1 LFHIPQLKQM
11 QINWNASAKHLFLI
25 LFGSV
30 FFQST
35 CFGWGQIG
43 HRSIGKIAESH
54 LSPIAKANLEKL
66 MGFESLAQASTW
78 MDEVRSDS
86 TYDYMKDWHWVS
98 IPDSSNYESSVKNPN
113 GDVISTIERILSEL
127 ENGKEMTL
135 QQEHNYIRILCH
147 LIGDIH
153 QPLHVGNGNDRGGNA
168 VKVTWFWDEETNL
181 HHVWDSDIIS
191 QKKLSYTELAE
202 FSDHSTYR
210 ERQEWQSQGVRV
222 WARESMALRAQVYDL
237 PEDKMLSYKYV
248 YKNWSTV
255 MLRINQ
261 AGVRL
266 RDLCAHEK

>member
-153 QPLHVGNGNDRGGNA
+153 QPLHVGNGNDRG
-168 VKVTWFWDEETNL
+168 
-181 HHVWDSDIIS
+181 
-191 QKKLSYTELAE
+191 
-202 FSDHSTYR
+202 DHSTYR

-266 RDLCAHEK
+266 AGILNKIYG